1 MTTEQ
6 MNDMSTEQE
15 GQEAGRH
22 LEAIYWGGVIIWAG
36 LVFGADSLGILPQV
50 GGASAWSWVFLGAG
64 LYALLGALFRITSP
78 DYPNPTTWDWV
89 WAGILI
95 ILGLGGFFSFNI
107 AWPFLLVLV
116 GVAILGKAL
125 LRLR

>member
-1 MTTEQ
+1 MSSEQ
-6 MNDMSTEQE
+6 MNDISTEQE
-15 GQEAGRH
+15 GKEAGRH

-78 DYPNPTTWDWV
+78 DYPNPTTWDWL

-95 ILGLGGFFSFNI
+95 ILGLSGFFSFNI
-107 AWPFLLVLV
+107 AWPLILVLV
-116 GVAILGKAL
+116 GVAILAKTFM
-125 LRLR
+125 RLR